1 MADMEKTFTQEEVDK
16 IVQERLQR
24 EKNKQP
30 ELEKREKDLEKKER
44 AFQAKELLQKHNL
57 PEDFQS
63 FLESSED
70 MNAAV
75 MQITQGINAY
85 EASAKPAYKPRRGEP
100 HDKSEELRK
109 SFGLYD

>member
-1 MADMEKTFTQEEVDK
+1 MSEEKTFTQEEVNQ

-30 ELEKREKDLEKKER
+30 ELEQREKELAKREK
-44 AFQAKELLQKHNL
+44 AFNAKELLQKHNL
-57 PEDFQS
+57 PEEFQS
-63 FLESSED
+63 FLEASED

-75 MQITQGINAY
+75 MQITQGINACKASTKPVY
-85 EASAKPAYKPRRGEP
+85 EPRGGEP
-100 HDKSEELRK
+100 HDKSEDIRR

>member
-1 MADMEKTFTQEEVDK
+1 MEKTFTQEEVDK

-30 ELEKREKDLEKKER
+30 ELEQREKDLEKRER

-85 EASAKPAYKPRRGEP
+85 KVSAKSAYKPRSGEP

>member
-1 MADMEKTFTQEEVDK
+1 MSEEKTFTQEEVNQ

-30 ELEKREKDLEKKER
+30 ELEQREKDLEKRER

-57 PEDFQS
+57 PEEFQS
-63 FLESSED
+63 FLEASED

-75 MQITQGINAY
+75 MQITQGINACKASTKPVY
-85 EASAKPAYKPRRGEP
+85 EPRSGEP